1 MDRVE
6 CLDQAREAT
15 RSRGK
20 NYGSPAQNF
29 HNIAELWTAY
39 KGVYFDHKDVGM
51 MMVLLKI
58 ARLKHSDHD
67 DSFVDI
73 AGYAAVTAE
82 AVYDTEG
89 ILRPLEDQQSTAP
102 TKQD

>member
-1 MDRVE
+1 MDRSQV
-6 CLDQAREAT
+6 LSEAAKAVGQ
-15 RSRGK
+15 RGL

-29 HNIAELWTAY
+29 YNIAELWTAY

-51 MMVLLKI
+51 MMILLKI

-67 DSFVDI
+67 DSFVDV

-89 ILRPLEDQQSTAP
+89 ILHLQGDQQSTEP
-102 TKQD
+102 MTQD